1 MVQALRYLSVLIILF
16 DMVGCYPLIQKE
28 ITEPPQALKR
38 IRYFWPEF
46 RDDMDTSSLNLAIER
61 SLEYLNRLEPD
72 ALFVYGPDTY
82 PAHHVRESLEIFS
95 QIIKQNYDLEQ
106 FNREIREKFS
116 LYRASGSR
124 GNRKILFTGY
134 FEPIL
139 NGSLEP
145 DSIYQ
150 YPIYSKPNDLLK
162 VDLGLFRP
170 EWSGQRIMGRVD
182 GDRLIPYY
190 TRQDIADGKA
200 LEGENLEIA
209 WLEDSLDIAILQ
221 IQGSGSIQLSTGESI
236 RVGYSAS
243 NGHPYR
249 SIGRYLLDKGYL
261 EPDKL
266 SMQGIR
272 SFLNNNPDI
281 KDEILNYNPSYVFF
295 RLLEN
300 GPLGSIGVPV
310 TPGRSLA
317 LDSRLFPKGALAYIH
332 CQAPIVGED
341 GGIVGWVPFS
351 RFILNQDT
359 GGAIKGAGRGDI
371 FWGSGEYAEIAAG
384 HLKHEGELYFL
395 VLKPDSSDVP

>member
-139 NGSLEP
+139 NGSLTP
-145 DSIYQ
+145 DSVYQ
-150 YPIYSKPNDLLK
+150 HPIYRS
-162 VDLGLFRP
+162 
-170 EWSGQRIMGRVD
+170 
-182 GDRLIPYY
+182 
-190 TRQDIADGKA
+190 
-200 LEGENLEIA
+200 
-209 WLEDSLDIAILQ
+209 
-221 IQGSGSIQLSTGESI
+221 
-236 RVGYSAS
+236 
-243 NGHPYR
+243 R
-249 SIGRYLLDKGYL
+249 SI
-261 EPDKL
+261 
-266 SMQGIR
+266 S
-272 SFLNNNPDI
+272 
-281 KDEILNYNPSYVFF
+281 
-295 RLLEN
+295 
-300 GPLGSIGVPV
+300 
-310 TPGRSLA
+310 A
-317 LDSRLFPKGALAYIH
+317 
-332 CQAPIVGED
+332 
-341 GGIVGWVPFS
+341 
-351 RFILNQDT
+351 
-359 GGAIKGAGRGDI
+359 
-371 FWGSGEYAEIAAG
+371 
-384 HLKHEGELYFL
+384 
-395 VLKPDSSDVP
+395 

>member
-1 MVQALRYLSVLIILF
+1 MVQTFRYLSVLIILLN
-16 DMVGCYPLIQKE
+16 MVGCYPLIQKE
-28 ITEPPQALKR
+28 ITEPTQALKR

-46 RDDMDTSSLNLAIER
+46 RDDMDTSSLSLAIER

-72 ALFVYGPDTY
+72 TLFVYGPDTY
-82 PAHHVRESLEIFS
+82 SAQHIQESLEVFS
-95 QIIKQNYDLEQ
+95 QIIKRNYDLEQ
-106 FNREIREKFS
+106 FNREIREKFL
-116 LYRASGSR
+116 LYKASGSR

-139 NGSLEP
+139 NGSLTP

-170 EWSGQRIMGRVD
+170 EWNGQRVMGRVD

-209 WLEDSLDIAILQ
+209 WLEDSLDTAILQ
-221 IQGSGSIQLSTGESI
+221 IQGSGTIKLPTGESI
-236 RVGYSAS
+236 RVGYSAV

-266 SMQGIR
+266 SMQAIR
-272 SFLNNNPDI
+272 SFLSNNADI

-300 GPLGSIGVPV
+300 GPLGNISVPV

-317 LDSRLFPKGALAYIH
+317 LDHSLFPKGALTYIR

-341 GGIVGWVPFS
+341 GSIVGWVPFS

-359 GGAIKGAGRGDI
+359 GGAIKGAGRADI
-371 FWGSGEYAEIAAG
+371 FWGSGEYAEVAAG